1 MGMKRKRRT
10 TLLELVQDLQ
20 RRTSSEAD
28 LVRRV
33 RRLPN
38 IPSTRRR
45 PLGSDDSHVPLH
57 LLDHRIQPAAEH
69 LLGETES
76 EPLDGVER

>member
-20 RRTSSEAD
+20 RRTSSEAE

-33 RRLPN
+33 RRLVN
-38 IPSTRRR
+38 SGAVVLTGNFAGQRF
-45 PLGSDDSHVPLH
+45 
-57 LLDHRIQPAAEH
+57 
-69 LLGETES
+69 
-76 EPLDGVER
+76 